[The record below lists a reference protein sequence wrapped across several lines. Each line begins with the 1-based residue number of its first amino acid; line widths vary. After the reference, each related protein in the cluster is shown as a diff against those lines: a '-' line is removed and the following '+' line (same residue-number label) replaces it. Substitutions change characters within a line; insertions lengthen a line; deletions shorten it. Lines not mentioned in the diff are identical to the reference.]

1 MNLRKYTWVVAAAVL
16 ATACG
21 DSPLDTDPTAS
32 IDAGTALTNK
42 RGIQLAMNGAY
53 RSLQSGSTWSRNSL
67 VHPDLYSDNLDFTG
81 TFQSDREFSL
91 RNVTPSNGDA
101 LGFWQASYAGI
112 NRVNNILT
120 SVEGLEDMTEAEKTQ
135 TRGEALF
142 IRAMHYYTL
151 VMWYGGVPIIE
162 DPAVGV
168 GPEAQVTRNTR
179 QEVFDF
185 IEADLEQASTLLPA
199 ARSNGRANKAAADA
213 LAARVYLEEGEYA
226 KARDKATAVIGNTA
240 YRLAT
245 NYADIFRTKNSIES
259 IFELQFTTNS
269 TNSLAFWFFPAALGG
284 RYGFAPSLSLNNAF
298 EAADTRRAV
307 TIATSGASRYGNKW
321 TRIATSD
328 DNVIL
333 LRLAEQYLIRAEANA
348 RLNADPAVVRADI
361 NIVRARAGLAPLGA
375 EVATQAQLLDAIL
388 RERRVE
394 LALEGFRF
402 FDLRRFGLAT
412 SALTLAADKLILP
425 VPQAERDVNPNLVQN
440 PGY

>member
-1 MNLRKYTWVVAAAVL
+1 MKLRKFSWIAAVAVF
-16 ATACG
+16 ATAC

-32 IDAGTALTNK
+32 IDAGTALNTK
-42 RGIQLAMNGAY
+42 RGVQLALNGAY

-112 NRVNNILT
+112 NRANNIIA
-120 SVEGLEDMTEAEKTQ
+120 SLEDLDDMTEAEKTQ

-151 VMWYGGVPIIE
+151 VMWYGGVPIVE

-168 GPEAQVTRNTR
+168 GPEAQVTRDTR

-185 IEADLEQASTLLPA
+185 IEADLELASTILPA
-199 ARSNGRANKAAADA
+199 TRSNGRATKAAADA

-226 KARDKATAVIGNTA
+226 KARDKASAVIGNTA
-240 YRLAT
+240 YRLVA
-245 NYADIFRTKNSIES
+245 NYADVFRTKNSTES
-259 IFELQFTTNS
+259 IFELQYTTNS
-269 TNSLAFWFFPAALGG
+269 TNSLAFWFYPAALGG

-298 EAADTRRAV
+298 EAGDTRRAV
-307 TIATSGASRYGNKW
+307 TITLQGNARYGTKW

-333 LRLAEQYLIRAEANA
+333 LRLSEQYLIRAEANA
-348 RLNADPAVVRADI
+348 RLNADTALVRADI
-361 NIVRARAGLAPLGA
+361 NTVRARAGLAPLGA
-375 EVATQAQLLDAIL
+375 DIATQAQLLDAIL

-394 LALEGFRF
+394 LAFEGFRF

-412 SALTLAADKLILP
+412 TALNLAADKLILP
-425 VPQAERDVNPNLVQN
+425 VPQVERDVNPNLVQN